1 MDTLFHFL
9 FTLIALYAAR
19 VHINHHH
26 LAPFAFA
33 FIATL
38 PDMDHFFGMV
48 PRCTFHNV
56 FVTVLIPLLL
66 ILLAFKFERYGT
78 FWKKSMILLLL
89 VLTGHVV
96 LDFFTGNS
104 VMFIYPVNEQAINL
118 QGFAYWVTIDGRQY
132 PVVSPDSVGILIYCF
147 ILAGAFFL
155 DELVDIQDRT
165 HRGLGYAM
173 SRLVEQVKSWLRE
186 P

>member
-1 MDTLFHFL
+1 HFL

-19 VHINHHH
+19 VHIKHHH

-38 PDMDHFFGMV
+38 PDIDHFFGMV
-48 PRCTFHNV
+48 TRGTLHNI
-56 FVTVLIPLLL
+56 FITVLFPLLF
-66 ILLAFKFERYGT
+66 ILLAFKFERYNT
-78 FWKKSMILLLL
+78 IWKKAAILLFL
-89 VLTGHVV
+89 VLVGHVV

-104 VMFIYPVNEQAINL
+104 VLFFYPVSDQPVNL
-118 QGFAYWVTIDGRQY
+118 NDFAYWVTIDGQTY
-132 PVVSPDSVGILIYCF
+132 PVVSPDSVGVLIYTF

-155 DELVDIQDRT
+155 DELIDIQART
-165 HRGLGYAM
+165 HRGFKYAFG
-173 SRLVEQVKSWLRE
+173 RIVEQVKSWLRE

>member
-19 VHINHHH
+19 VHMKHHH
-26 LAPFAFA
+26 LAPIAFA
-33 FIATL
+33 FIAVL
-38 PDMDHFFGMV
+38 PDLDHFFGMV
-48 PRCTFHNV
+48 PRGTLHNV

-78 FWKKSMILLLL
+78 KWKKAGILLLL

-96 LDFFTGNS
+96 LDFFTGSN
-104 VMFIYPVNEQAINL
+104 VLFFYPVSDVPVNL
-118 QGFAYWVTIDGRQY
+118 NDFQIWYNIGGQNY
-132 PVVSPDSVGILIYCF
+132 PVVSPDSAGVLIYTF
-147 ILAGAFFL
+147 RLAGAFFL
-155 DELVDIQDRT
+155 DELVDIRDRT
-165 HRGLGYAM
+165 HRGFRYALG
-173 SRLVEQVKSWLRE
+173 RLAEQMKSWLRE